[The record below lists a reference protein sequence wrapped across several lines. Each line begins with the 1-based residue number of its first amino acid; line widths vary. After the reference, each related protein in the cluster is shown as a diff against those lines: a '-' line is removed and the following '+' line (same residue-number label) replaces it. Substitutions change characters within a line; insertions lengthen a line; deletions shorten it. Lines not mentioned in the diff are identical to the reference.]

1 MRNPPRTPLLAGGRP
16 FRMSVALA
24 ALAGGVL
31 GLSPGCSSPMAVQS
45 ERDLRRSVLES
56 VQRELAQAREYPE
69 PRVPQ
74 AGPSIDVLHL
84 NPQVIPEDERMAGPQ
99 SYDRRALY
107 LAVDL
112 YGRPQQV
119 LPITLETAIRATA
132 EYNLQVQFAR
142 LQPAISESQTVAAE
156 AAFDWTLFNTTEY
169 NSLDSPTPQT
179 RQGLSTIG
187 NPTNNATTVNN
198 STGLRRNLTSGG
210 QFTFQNDLNYNDV
223 NTPGVTTSPSPADQ
237 AAITLRLDQPL
248 LRGFGSDVTLAQVR
262 INRNAERDSIAAL
275 KREMLRQITTTEQ
288 AYWNLVQAQ
297 FDVLI
302 LQRLYDRGVQTRDQ
316 VIAREILDATPAQIA
331 QARATVEDR
340 QSQLIRAQNNL
351 RIASD
356 TLKLQMNLPQA
367 TVGDETLLLP
377 VDEPVTAPVISSLV
391 DVLATGIRSRPEVQ
405 QAILSID
412 NTSIRQEVAD
422 NLRLPRLDLRLQTRY
437 AGLDDDF
444 GSAYDDV
451 WNGHFIDYLVGLN
464 FEQPLGNRAAE
475 AGYRQRRLERMQAT
489 IAYRSTVQQVISE
502 MKRAVRNAVTNYRLI
517 EQTKVARYA
526 QAENLRSFQVEKA
539 IIKGFTVETLDFEF
553 RQQESLAQSERD
565 EVAAL
570 TDYNVAIAALYASMG
585 TALERN
591 NIQFQIPDA
600 EDPLPA
606 GGLDSPRN
614 AVVAKSEP
622 AYVAPPPP
630 RGSPWPWKKAPDETA
645 PGVQNPGLITV
656 PEPSTLNPPPR
667 AAPPGPNIPAQGTPR
682 PPGASPATITP
693 GPEQSGP
700 VPPGHAPSGQPPGTP
715 SPPR

>member
-1 MRNPPRTPLLAGGRP
+1 MHLI
-16 FRMSVALA
+16 VALA
-24 ALAGGVL
+24 AGGVL
-31 GLSPGCSSPMAVQS
+31 GLGPGCSSPMAVQS
-45 ERDLRRSVLES
+45 ERDMRRSVLES

-69 PRVPQ
+69 PRVPE

-84 NPQVIPEDERMAGPQ
+84 NPQVIPEDESMAGPR

-107 LAVDL
+107 LSADL
-112 YGRPQQV
+112 LGRPQQV

-142 LQPAISESQTVAAE
+142 LQPAISEAQTVAAE

-169 NSLDSPTPQT
+169 NSIDSPSTQS
-179 RQGLSTIG
+179 RQGLSTVG
-187 NPTNNATTVNN
+187 NPSNNATTVNN

-223 NTPGVTTSPSPADQ
+223 NTPGVVTDPSPADQ
-237 AAITLRLDQPL
+237 AALTLRLDQPL
-248 LRGFGSDVTLAQVR
+248 LRGFGTDVTMAQVR
-262 INRNAERDSIAAL
+262 INRNAERDQIATL

-297 FDVLI
+297 YDVLI
-302 LQRLYDRGVQTRDQ
+302 LQRLYDRGVQVRDQ

-340 QSQLIRAQNNL
+340 QSQLLRAQLNL
-351 RIASD
+351 RNASD

-367 TVGDETLLLP
+367 TVGDETLILP
-377 VDEPVTAPVISSLV
+377 VDDPATAPVITSLV
-391 DVLATGIRSRPEVQ
+391 DVLSTGIRSRPEVQ

-437 AGLDDDF
+437 SGMDDDF
-444 GSAYDDV
+444 GGAYDDV

-489 IAYRSTVQQVISE
+489 IAYRSTVQQIISE
-502 MKRAVRNAVTNYRLI
+502 MKRSVRNAVTNYRLI

-553 RQQESLAQSERD
+553 RQQESLAQAERD
-565 EVAAL
+565 EIAAL
-570 TDYNVAIAALYASMG
+570 TDYNVALAALYASMG

-600 EDPLPA
+600 EDPLGA

-614 AVVAKSEP
+614 VVIPKSATSYTEP
-622 AYVAPPPP
+622 AAP
-630 RGSPWPWKKAPDETA
+630 RGSVWPWKKAPDETA
-645 PGVQNPGLITV
+645 PAIQNPGTITV

-667 AAPPGPNIPAQGTPR
+667 PAPPGPNLSGSPR
-682 PPGASPATITP
+682 PAGS
-693 GPEQSGP
+693 QP
-700 VPPGHAPSGQPPGTP
+700 VAPPPGG
-715 SPPR
+715 PPR